1 MGHVLDKVDEE
12 SQDLELKTIIKSE
25 WSGLQLT
32 KPEPEIFWKF
42 IDKER
47 KLILKEYLIRA
58 GQGVTINLGLG
69 KEDGSFCQYHYKINS
84 GYYEERE

>member
-1 MGHVLDKVDEE
+1 MALSSEQQTRGDPATYMGHVLDKVDEE

-47 KLILKEYLIRA
+47 KLILKE
-58 GQGVTINLGLG
+58 
-69 KEDGSFCQYHYKINS
+69 
-84 GYYEERE
+84 